1 MHDRMVDLQRYTATS
16 GERDFVERIKAP
28 IFLVAVSA
36 IYIYI
41 DIYIYIYIYITQ
53 APFQLRRESQQQY
66 LKLEVPKHSIPLS
79 FLATINP

>member
-41 DIYIYIYIYITQ
+41 YIYIYNVS
-53 APFQLRRESQQQY
+53 P
-66 LKLEVPKHSIPLS
+66 IPIKKRKS
-79 FLATINP
+79 TAVS

>member
-36 IYIYI
+36 IYIYNVS
-41 DIYIYIYIYITQ
+41 
-53 APFQLRRESQQQY
+53 P
-66 LKLEVPKHSIPLS
+66 IPIKKRKS
-79 FLATINP
+79 TAVS